1 MCKPRSFIASITTAL
16 LFAAAVL
23 AADPGFTNSVSP
35 RLIAAYVQRFGPP
48 ADARLRHW
56 VAFSAE
62 QNATGFRRQLAD
74 AGPRDAEVL
83 QRVNAYVNSRV
94 RFVDDAV
101 HWQRDDYWATPA
113 ETYASN
119 GGDCEDYAIAKYYL
133 LKELGVP
140 VARLR
145 ITYVRAASVKQPHMV
160 LAYYATPSADPLI
173 LDNLEAGIRPGSQRT
188 DLQPVYM
195 FNDDEVE
202 LVQSGQRGHPSQI
215 RAWLDLQSRL
225 RAELRL

>member
-1 MCKPRSFIASITTAL
+1 MRNPRSFIANLTAAL
-16 LFAAAVL
+16 LFAAAAL
-23 AADPGFTNSVSP
+23 AADPGFTNSVST
-35 RLIAAYVQRFGPP
+35 RLIAAYVQRFGPL

-56 VAFSAE
+56 IAFATEQSAARFK
-62 QNATGFRRQLAD
+62 QRLAE
-74 AGPRDAEVL
+74 AGSRDAEVL
-83 QRVNAYVNSRV
+83 QRVNSYVNNHM

-101 HWQRDDYWATPA
+101 HWQREDYWATPA
-113 ETYASN
+113 ESYGSN

-140 VARLR
+140 VSRLR
-145 ITYVRAASVKQPHMV
+145 ITYVRAQSVKQPHMV
-160 LAYYATPSADPLI
+160 LAYYSSPSADPLI
-173 LDNLEAGIRPGSQRT
+173 LDNLETGIRQGSQRA

-225 RAELRL
+225 RAEQRL